1 MRFEKGQTP
10 WNKGKKGLQ
19 VAWNKGIPQTDVAKK
34 KNSDFHL
41 NNPNS
46 GQFKNGHVGYISKPR
61 LGYLTGEN
69 HPNWQGGKKLWI
81 EKRNTKRRELGN
93 DLINVPIF
101 DDEVA
106 HHTTKEFVAYVPEYI
121 NKSCYHNIHTGKNM
135 DEVNFYTLN
144 YLFLIYG
151 K

>member
-1 MRFEKGQTP
+1 MKFKKGQIP

-19 VAWNKGIPQTDVAKK
+19 VAWNKGIPQTDIAKK

-41 NNPNS
+41 NNPNN
-46 GQFKNGHVGYISKPR
+46 GEFKNGHVGYISTPW
-61 LGYLTGEN
+61 LGCFGELS
-69 HPNWQGGKKLWI
+69 PNWKGGKKVWI
-81 EKRNTKRRELGN
+81 RKRSTKRRKLGN
-93 DLINVPIF
+93 DLINTSLF

-106 HHTTKEFVAYVPEYI
+106 HHLTKEFIAYVPEYI

-144 YLFLIYG
+144 YLFLVCG